1 MDQHRAER
9 VSETVREE
17 LGPDVDFAIECH
29 WRYDVRDV
37 IELAKALEH
46 VKPMWLEDPVP
57 PENPEAMAR
66 VTHAVDVPICTGEN
80 LYTRHGFR
88 KLIELQAC
96 DAVHIDIPKSGGLL
110 ESKRISDMA
119 DLYYI
124 WTAAHNPASP
134 LGTIASAHAASSM
147 RSFRI
152 HELAK
157 EQSVDA
163 RICGR

>member
-1 MDQHRAER
+1 MATDGHAPADDAHGLR
-9 VSETVREE
+9 VGG
-17 LGPDVDFAIECH
+17 LLA
-29 WRYDVRDV
+29 
-37 IELAKALEH
+37 LAKALEH

-80 LYTRHGFR
+80 LYTRQGFR

-119 DLYYI
+119 DMYYI
-124 WTAAHNPASP
+124 TVAPHNVGGPLSTAACLH
-134 LGTIASAHAASSM
+134 LAATCSN
-147 RSFRI
+147 FKI
-152 HELAK
+152 QEHFNDF
-157 EQSVDA
+157 VDSWVKQA
-163 RICGR
+163 AMDLV